1 MIFLK
6 RLFCKHQYVKV
17 RTISGDEINARDGR
31 RSEWE
36 CVYCGS
42 IILSDYPYKLK

>member
-6 RLFCKHQYVKV
+6 RLFCKHQYIKLQ
-17 RTISGDEINARDGR
+17 TISGDEINARDGKH
-31 RSEWE
+31 SEWE

-42 IILSDYPYKLK
+42 IILSDHLHKLR